1 MRLLFVFVLLLNLGL
16 LAWGQGFVGARPVD
30 QGRESR
36 MLLERNEQAV
46 GLGQPVTRLR
56 QP

>member
-16 LAWGQGFVGARPVD
+16 LAWGQGFFGVPPAD
-30 QGRESR
+30 QGREFR

-46 GLGQPVTRLR
+46 GLGQPLTRLR

>member
-16 LAWGQGFVGARPVD
+16 LAWGQGFAGARPVD

-46 GLGQPVTRLR
+46 GLGQPVVHLR